1 MKTESNPL
9 PAELFSVRDVE
20 RAVRAALDED
30 VGTGDVTTLATVPA
44 DARARARLV
53 AREELILAGV
63 EFAETAFRQMQPDIG
78 IERKFQDGARVGRG
92 ATVLEIAGQAR
103 AMLTAERVALNF
115 VQRLSGVATQTARFV
130 KAVEGTGARI
140 LDTRKTTPGWRLF
153 EKYAVK
159 KGGGVNHRIGLY
171 DMVLIKDNHLAALK
185 DSKPNAI
192 EAAVRAAR
200 TAYPALRV
208 EVEADTIEQ
217 VQQAVAAGVEF
228 VLLDNMKPEM
238 LRKAVEICR
247 GKAKTEA
254 SGGVNF
260 DTVRAIAESGVD
272 LISIGAL
279 THSAR
284 AVDLALDFDM

>member
-1 MKTESNPL
+1 M
-9 PAELFSVRDVE
+9 
-20 RAVRAALDED
+20 RA
-30 VGTGDVTTLATVPA
+30 T
-44 DARARARLV
+44 
-53 AREELILAGV
+53 
-63 EFAETAFRQMQPDIG
+63 
-78 IERKFQDGARVGRG
+78 
-92 ATVLEIAGQAR
+92 
-103 AMLTAERVALNF
+103 
-115 VQRLSGVATQTARFV
+115 
-130 KAVEGTGARI
+130 
-140 LDTRKTTPGWRLF
+140 
-153 EKYAVK
+153 
-159 KGGGVNHRIGLY
+159 
-171 DMVLIKDNHLAALK
+171 
-185 DSKPNAI
+185 
-192 EAAVRAAR
+192 R

-238 LRKAVEICR
+238 LRKAVAICR
-247 GKAKTEA
+247 GKAKSEA